1 MIEVSPTETMHRI
14 ELQEIET
21 IRKLHTRLGMEL
33 NRVDKLL
40 AIVAM
45 QESQIEGEQIGLT
58 PIAPPEKDPIDSIT
72 KNVRLM
78 VMGIWNAGSRL
89 RSLVEENRDIR
100 KKDVPLEVVEEEEDE

>member
-21 IRKLHTRLGMEL
+21 IRKLQTRLGMEL
-33 NRVDKLL
+33 SRVDKLL
-40 AIVAM
+40 AIIAM
-45 QESQIEGEQIGLT
+45 RESQVEGEQVGLT
-58 PIAPPEKDPIDSIT
+58 PMAPPEEDPIDSVT

-100 KKDVPLEVVEEEEDE
+100 KGDMPLEVVEEEEEE